1 MRVILKREVAGL
13 GRPGDVKDVADG
25 YAQNFLLPRGLAIEA
40 TAGEMKVLSR
50 ARDAQRAKRDR
61 AHTEA
66 EELARRLAQTTLV
79 FTLKAGEQGKTFGSV
94 TSKDIAEALQREHK
108 VDVDKTKV
116 HLPEPLKSLGVHTV
130 EIRLL
135 TDVRANVTVAI
146 EPAR

>member
-1 MRVILKREVAGL
+1 VRVILKREVAGL

-50 ARDAQRAKRDR
+50 ARDAKRAKQDR
-61 AHTEA
+61 AHAEA
-66 EELARRLAQTTLV
+66 EELAKRLSETTLV
-79 FTLKAGEQGKTFGSV
+79 FKLKAGEQGKTFGSV
-94 TSKDIAEALQREHK
+94 TSKDIADALQREQK

-116 HLPEPLKSLGVHTV
+116 HLAEPLKGLGVHQV